1 MSIRYLIGGS
11 FIVFGY
17 VGGCIY
23 SSRMKS
29 RYNTAQK
36 ICDGLKIIQSE
47 IITYGKGLSS
57 ALEKAYSITKCDAIN
72 DISRAIVSNSN
83 CNEVIDQLD
92 MDSASKNALKNLILR
107 IRYSSLDDIALS
119 FDDCT
124 KTVSLWAQNAFNT
137 YKKEAVLYKRLG
149 ILSGIAVFILL
160 C

>member
-1 MSIRYLIGGS
+1 MSIRYLIGGGC
-11 FIVFGY
+11 IVLGY

-36 ICDGLKIIQSE
+36 ICDGLKILRSE
-47 IITYGKGLSS
+47 IITYGKGLSA
-57 ALEKAYSITKCDAIN
+57 ALEKAYRITKCEALN
-72 DISRAIVSNSN
+72 DISKAIASNAD
-83 CNEVIDQLD
+83 CNEVIDLID
-92 MDSASKNALKNLILR
+92 MDPASKDAIKNLILR
-107 IRYSSLDDIALS
+107 IRYSSLEDIATA

-124 KTVSLWAQNAFNT
+124 NTVSLWAQNAFNT